1 MPDHSPQDPV
11 TDNPARHRFELAVDG
26 QTAFAVYRREP
37 GHLTITYVESPVALR
52 GTGVAGRLMQG
63 VLEQA
68 RAEGLKVV
76 PVCGYAVAYMK
87 RHPEYADVAV

>member
-1 MPDHSPQDPV
+1 MSAASV
-11 TDNPARHRFELAVDG
+11 TDNPARHRFELAVEG
-26 QTAFAVYRREP
+26 QVAFAVYHREP
-37 GHLTITYVESPVALR
+37 GLWTITYVESPVALR
-52 GTGVAGRLMQG
+52 GTGVAGQLMQG

-68 RAEGLKVV
+68 RAEGVKVA

>member
-1 MPDHSPQDPV
+1 MSAASV
-11 TDNPARHRFELAVDG
+11 TDNPVRHRFELAVDG
-26 QTAFAVYRREP
+26 QTAFAVYHREP
-37 GHLTITYVESPVALR
+37 GLLTITYVESPLALR
-52 GTGVAGRLMQG
+52 GGGVAGRLMQG

-87 RHPEYADVAV
+87 RHPEYADLMV

>member
-1 MPDHSPQDPV
+1 MSAASV

-26 QTAFAVYRREP
+26 QTAFAVYHREA
-37 GHLTITYVESPVALR
+37 GVLTITYVESPVALR
-52 GTGVAGRLMQG
+52 GSGVAGQLMQG

-76 PVCGYAVAYMK
+76 PVCGYAAAYMK
-87 RHPEYADVAV
+87 RHPEYGDLRA